1 MKARS
6 CDRTWPALATT
17 ARQLFLILSVAGPQA
32 ACVAA
37 KPFVLEGDANY
48 AGVTYAGDIES
59 ATAAAKRHCAPF
71 ERVPRFR
78 EIDESIAYFDC
89 VRP

>member
-1 MKARS
+1 MKAGSRDRS
-6 CDRTWPALATT
+6 WPI
-17 ARQLFLILSVAGPQA
+17 LFAVIGRLLTVLVIGAQP
-32 ACVAA
+32 ACTA
-37 KPFVLEGDANY
+37 KPFVLDGDASY
-48 AGVTYAGDIES
+48 ARVTYAGDMER

-78 EIDESIAYFDC
+78 EIDENIAYFDC

>member
-1 MKARS
+1 MKAGSRDRS
-6 CDRTWPALATT
+6 WPI
-17 ARQLFLILSVAGPQA
+17 LFAGIGRLLTVLVIGAQP
-32 ACVAA
+32 ACTA
-37 KPFVLEGDANY
+37 KPFVLDGDASY
-48 AGVTYAGDIES
+48 ARVTYAGDMER

-78 EIDESIAYFDC
+78 EIDENIAYFDC

>member
-1 MKARS
+1 MKAGSRN
-6 CDRTWPALATT
+6 RTRPSFAA
-17 ARQLFLILSVAGPQA
+17 AAPQLLLLLLTGSQVACAG
-32 ACVAA
+32 

-59 ATAAAKRHCAPF
+59 ATAAAKRHCAPY

-78 EIDESIAYFDC
+78 EIDESVAYFDC

>member
-1 MKARS
+1 MKAGSRDRS
-6 CDRTWPALATT
+6 SPILFAVI
-17 ARQLFLILSVAGPQA
+17 RQLLLAVLLIGAQP
-32 ACVAA
+32 ACTS
-37 KPFVLEGDANY
+37 KPFVLEGDASY
-48 AGVTYAGDIES
+48 ARVTYSGDMER

-78 EIDESIAYFDC
+78 EIQENIAYFEC

>member
-1 MKARS
+1 MNAGS
-6 CDRTWPALATT
+6 CDRTRPILAAT
-17 ARQLFLILSVAGPQA
+17 ARQLLLVLLVTGSQTACAG
-32 ACVAA
+32 

-48 AGVTYAGDIES
+48 AGITYAGDIES

-78 EIDESIAYFDC
+78 EIDENVAYFDC

>member
-1 MKARS
+1 MKVGSRDRS
-6 CDRTWPALATT
+6 SPILFAVI
-17 ARQLFLILSVAGPQA
+17 RQLLLAVLVIGAQP
-32 ACVAA
+32 ACTS
-37 KPFVLEGDANY
+37 KPFVLEGDASY
-48 AGVTYAGDIES
+48 ARVTYSGDMER

-78 EIDESIAYFDC
+78 EIDENVAYFDC

>member
-1 MKARS
+1 MTGS
-6 CDRTWPALATT
+6 
-17 ARQLFLILSVAGPQA
+17 QG
-32 ACVAA
+32 ACTG

-78 EIDESIAYFDC
+78 EINENVAYFDC